1 MKTTALLK
9 KINQALQV
17 LEDARAFIEAQ
28 AESPVLAKST
38 AKPSTT
44 KAAASKVV
52 SKKQTTKR
60 TMSEEGRARVAEAQ
74 RKRWAAAKKASKKQ
88 VK

>member
-1 MKTTALLK
+1 
-9 KINQALQV
+9 
-17 LEDARAFIEAQ
+17 
-28 AESPVLAKST
+28 VLAKSN

-44 KAAASKVV
+44 KAASKAV
-52 SKKQTTKR
+52 SKKQETKR
-60 TMSEEGRARVAEAQ
+60 TMSAEGRARVAEAQ